1 MKTGVSGAVGI
12 GKTAF
17 IEGLDGSIFLKVDE
31 AARQVNAMYPD
42 KNNEELR
49 ELIFHHQFTVESV
62 AEKIKDDV
70 IAIFDRTII
79 DNIVFMELFAGKDIA
94 ESRKNFIKTAYLR
107 GFKKYDVIYYFDY
120 GTQIDLDLLEQT
132 LSDPFRKKT
141 LGEFAEIDKFMNF
154 NKRFKEI
161 FLRTAEELRTKVEV
175 IYSDYDE
182 FSLKERNEMLSG
194 KILNNF
200 LGV

>member
-1 MKTGVSGAVGI
+1 MKTGISGAVGI

-17 IEGLDGSIFLKVDE
+17 IESLDGSIFLKVEE
-31 AARQVNAMYPD
+31 AARQVNVMYPD

-49 ELIFHHQFTVESV
+49 ELIFHHQFSVEEV
-62 AEKIKDDV
+62 VGKINEDL
-70 IAIFDRTII
+70 IAVFDRTII
-79 DNIVFMELFAGKDIA
+79 DNIVFMELFAGKEIA

-107 GFKKYDVIYYFDY
+107 GFKKYDTLYYLDY
-120 GTQIDLDLLEQT
+120 GSENDPQMLKRM
-132 LSDPFRKKT
+132 LSDQFRKKT

-154 NKRFKEI
+154 NKRFKAV
-161 FLRTAEELRTKVEV
+161 FLKTAHELEMPVEV
-175 IYSDYDE
+175 IFADYDE
-182 FSLKERNEMLSG
+182 FSLRERNEMLSN